1 MSQSRMP
8 PTRPDAEKG
17 TKAPASGS
25 WSKSMGMAK
34 TGAENPRG
42 TFRPTDEMRAPM
54 TPNSD
59 GIGKIAEAMRGAPGR
74 GGEKPLPP
82 TKRARG
88 DRPG

>member
-8 PTRPDAEKG
+8 PTRLDKETGK
-17 TKAPASGS
+17 KAPASGS
-25 WSKSMGMAK
+25 WRSHMAMAK
-34 TGAENPRG
+34 SGEENSRG
-42 TFRPTDEMRAPM
+42 TYRPADEMRAPM